1 MLILEDE
8 YAGRIDAATA
18 GFPGG
23 RIKNETTPGVSNDGT
38 PLDKAWA
45 NNIEGA
51 LQAILDAGNET
62 PNGSIE
68 QVGASQV
75 LDAIQ
80 YMIAN
85 AGYLNNSV
93 MVGAVQGF
101 VRASAPAGWVEGNGG
116 TIGSAASGASERA
129 NADVFDLYEQIW
141 DGTDAADLAIF
152 DSGGTPT
159 TKGASAAADFAADKS
174 LSVPDL
180 RGEFLRGW
188 DNGRG
193 TDSGR
198 ALGSWQDHQFEDHTH
213 TYSTY
218 LDQNSTSG
226 GSNGRPDSATTKT
239 TNGANSGNRGSETR
253 PRNIAVL
260 VCIKY

>member
-51 LQAILDAGNET
+51 LQAILDAGNQT
-62 PNGSIE
+62 PNGAIE

-75 LDAIQ
+75 LNAIQ
-80 YMIAN
+80 YLIAN

-101 VRASAPAGWVEGNGG
+101 VRASAPTGWVEANGG

-129 NADVFDLYEQIW
+129 NSDVFDLYEQIW
-141 DGTDAADLAIF
+141 NGTAVADLPIY
-152 DSGGTPT
+152 DSVGGAS
-159 TKGASAAADFAADKS
+159 TKGASASADFSANKR

-180 RGEFLRGW
+180 RGEFMRGL

-193 TDSGR
+193 IDSGR